1 MVSIFTIN
9 SGTSIFCGSGGQCDI
24 TNSNSSFGEFGLI
37 AEDVS
42 PVQYLGLTTTASGI
56 GSDRIQ
62 IKLGGVKGLEI
73 TDFVYDQDY
82 WIFNCNNWLRGP
94 RTFRWLW
101 CFVTGYRNDLSYRI
115 WSDCRYQ

>member
-1 MVSIFTIN
+1 MVVDSYTQYNLNGIGVSITNKTYAQLVSIFTIN

-73 TDFVYDQDY
+73 TDFVYDQVY
-82 WIFNCNNWLRGP
+82 WIFNCNN
-94 RTFRWLW
+94 
-101 CFVTGYRNDLSYRI
+101 C
-115 WSDCRYQ
+115 